1 MALEDIEKDGG
12 YWFIDSDHMI
22 DEPGEFR
29 AIMSHFGLPMAVR
42 CWMNAHPIAQGAVM
56 FALCLLNGLL
66 WSLMCV
72 GAAVLVIKAVG
83 LR

>member
-29 AIMSHFGLPMAVR
+29 AIMSHFGLPMAVH
-42 CWMNAHPIAQGAVM
+42 CWMNAHPIVQGAAM
-56 FALCLLNGLL
+56 FIACIAFGVLCEI
-66 WSLMCV
+66 V
-72 GAAVLVIKAVG
+72 AAVAVVSAVKSFRG
-83 LR
+83 